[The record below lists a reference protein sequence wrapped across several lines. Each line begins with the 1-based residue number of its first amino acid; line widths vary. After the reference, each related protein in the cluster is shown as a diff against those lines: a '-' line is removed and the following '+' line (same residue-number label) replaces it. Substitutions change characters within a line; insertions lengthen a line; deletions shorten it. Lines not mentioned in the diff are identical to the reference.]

1 MLCDKGTTR
10 TSYLSGMKAYLY
22 AFFAL
27 LIVSIPGC
35 GPAFEADVTLTNVH
49 IAQFDGDSLYY
60 LHGHIA
66 VQDGK
71 ILGIHPIEEGKNTL
85 PAAMD
90 TVDLHGAYLYPG
102 FIDAHAHFLG
112 QGLAMNSVNL
122 WGAKSWSECVD
133 RVRTYIAEHPTD
145 PVIRGRGW
153 DQNDWPGMAYPTNE
167 ALAGLTD
174 KPIILS
180 RIDGHAVIANDVAL
194 SLSGITAESSI
205 YGGEVLHLPNGE
217 PTGVLIDNAEKLLQS
232 FEPSEAERTKALL
245 DAQALCYSL
254 GLTSVHD
261 AGLPTHDID
270 LIHRLQQEGQLT
282 IPLYVMVSATE
293 DELLTWKERGPLKT
307 PLLDVHSFKVYA
319 DGALGSRGALL
330 REPYH
335 DRMYHHG
342 LQIQSTVSY
351 WDMAET
357 IASMGWQ
364 MNTHAIGDSAN
375 HLMLDTYFAYAPE
388 GSRWRIEHA
397 QVVSKGD
404 LALFGGKSQI
414 LPSVQPTHATS
425 DMDWAVD
432 RLGHLRMPDAYAYS
446 ELRQAAG
453 GILPLGTDF
462 PVEEVNPL
470 YTLYAA
476 TARKALDGHPS
487 DGFQM
492 ENALSRSQALKG
504 MTHDAAFAA
513 FQEDELG
520 AVKTGFWAN
529 FTIFTEDLTTC
540 PEDNLPTLKVLQTW
554 VQGACVYTAQ
564 P

>member
-1 MLCDKGTTR
+1 
-10 TSYLSGMKAYLY
+10 MKAHLY
-22 AFFAL
+22 PFFAL
-27 LIVSIPGC
+27 GIVSIASC
-35 GPAFEADVTLTNVH
+35 SPAFQADVTLANVH

-60 LHGHIA
+60 IYGHVA
-66 VQDGK
+66 VRDGK
-71 ILGIHPIEEGKNTL
+71 ILSINHVVDGQNDIPSAH
-85 PAAMD
+85 D
-90 TVDLHGAYLYPG
+90 TVDLKGAYLYPG

-133 RVRTYIAEHPTD
+133 RVRTYIAEHPDD
-145 PVIRGRGW
+145 PVIRGHGW

-167 ALAGLTD
+167 ALEGLTD

-180 RIDGHAVIANDVAL
+180 RIDGHAVIANEVAL
-194 SLSGITAESSI
+194 RLSGITAESSI
-205 YGGEVLHLPNGE
+205 SGGEVLHMPNGE
-217 PTGVLIDNAEKLLQS
+217 PTGVLIDNAEGLLNIAQ
-232 FEPSEAERTKALL
+232 PSEAERTKALI

-261 AGLPTHDID
+261 AGLSTQDID
-270 LIHRLQQEGQLT
+270 LIHRLQEGGQLT

-293 DELLTWKERGPLKT
+293 DEILTWKERGPLNT
-307 PLLDVHSFKVYA
+307 PLLDVRSFKVYA

-351 WDMAET
+351 WDMADA
-357 IASMGWQ
+357 IATMGWQ

-375 HLMLDTYFAYAPE
+375 HLVLDTYFAYAPE

-397 QVVSKGD
+397 QVVSKED

-425 DMDWAVD
+425 DMDWAVE
-432 RLGHLRMPDAYAYS
+432 RLGSHRMPNAYAYT

-462 PVEEVNPL
+462 PVEAVNPL

-487 DGFQM
+487 EGFQM

-504 MTHDAAFAA
+504 MTHDAAYAA
-513 FQEDELG
+513 FQEEELG

-529 FTIFTEDLTTC
+529 FTIFTEDLLTC
-540 PEDNLPTLKVLQTW
+540 PEDNIPQAKVLQTW
-554 VQGACVYTAQ
+554 VQGACVYSAQ